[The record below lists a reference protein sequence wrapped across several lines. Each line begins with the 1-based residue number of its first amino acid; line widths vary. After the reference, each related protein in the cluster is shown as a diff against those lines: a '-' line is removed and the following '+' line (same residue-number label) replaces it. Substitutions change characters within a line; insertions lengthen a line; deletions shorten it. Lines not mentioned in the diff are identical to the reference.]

1 MQIFEDNPNQ
11 FSSFCPKAATGDLVV
26 QYTGDELLVYD
37 LEANRAVCLN
47 NTSRLV
53 WHYCDGKTETSA
65 IREKLEKK
73 LGATISNDF
82 VLFALT
88 QLKEE
93 GLISNG
99 DLIPDGFAGLTRR
112 EVVKKIGFASMVALP
127 IVSSIVA
134 PQPTFAQ
141 SCVNPGGGAE
151 GTTGTNPTTCA
162 PSADA
167 CVPTCTTGFFVEGCC
182 SGMGVV
188 GPCVPF
194 GEPPSVNCTCLCA

>member
-1 MQIFEDNPNQ
+1 L
-11 FSSFCPKAATGDLVV
+11 K
-26 QYTGDELLVYD
+26 
-37 LEANRAVCLN
+37 
-47 NTSRLV
+47 
-53 WHYCDGKTETSA
+53 KT
-65 IREKLEKK
+65 

-141 SCVNPGGGAE
+141 SCVNPGGGAP
-151 GTTGTNPTTCA
+151 GSTGTNPTTCA
-162 PSADA
+162 GPVEA
-167 CVPTCTTGFFVEGCC
+167 CQTICTEAGFTNGCC
-182 SGMGVV
+182 DGMGVLI
-188 GPCVPF
+188 VPMTTCNF
-194 GEPPSVNCTCLCA
+194 GDGCFCQCTT